1 MATEG
6 DPTGFVKVL
15 HLLVISFI
23 WGMQVWVS
31 FIAGFVLISQ
41 VSMHTFGLVQS
52 KLFPFYF
59 NCLMGGNAVSL
70 AIYAVYHPRELLDW
84 HEGIQRIHWR
94 ASDVMLHFS
103 KSVLMNEQAHL
114 HLGWSE
120 GEYFFNKSLLL
131 FPHFVSI
138 PLNEPLSL
146 CFYFSEQMTLF
157 FVAVIMA
164 GLNVKWFGPSATESM
179 LVMHE
184 IEKEHGLGN
193 QVGMSY
199 NKEEYAKLREQ
210 DPKYK
215 EHRTTFYRYHGLS
228 NLCNLIGF
236 FSTTI
241 NLIYLAL
248 HLGTI

>member
-1 MATEG
+1 MLQCVIACKLTMATEG
-6 DPTGFVKVL
+6 DPTDFVKVL
-15 HLLVISFI
+15 HLLVMSFT

-52 KLFPFYF
+52 KLFPIYFY
-59 NCLMGGNAVSL
+59 CLLGANAVNL

-84 HEGIQRIHWR
+84 HEGIQ
-94 ASDVMLHFS
+94 
-103 KSVLMNEQAHL
+103 
-114 HLGWSE
+114 
-120 GEYFFNKSLLL
+120 
-131 FPHFVSI
+131 
-138 PLNEPLSL
+138 
-146 CFYFSEQMTLF
+146 MTLF

-164 GLNVKWFGPSATESM
+164 GLNVQWFGPSATESM
-179 LVMHE
+179 LVMQE

-193 QVGMSY
+193 QVGMSS
-199 NKEEYAKLREQ
+199 NKEGYTKLREQ

-228 NLCNLIGF
+228 NLCNLMGF
-236 FSTTI
+236 FSTTV

-248 HLGTI
+248 HLGSI

>member
-6 DPTGFVKVL
+6 DPTDFIKVL
-15 HLLVISFI
+15 HLLVISFT

-59 NCLMGGNAVSL
+59 YCLLGGNAVNL

-84 HEGIQRIHWR
+84 HEGVQ
-94 ASDVMLHFS
+94 
-103 KSVLMNEQAHL
+103 
-114 HLGWSE
+114 
-120 GEYFFNKSLLL
+120 
-131 FPHFVSI
+131 
-138 PLNEPLSL
+138 
-146 CFYFSEQMTLF
+146 
-157 FVAVIMA
+157 
-164 GLNVKWFGPSATESM
+164 WFGPSATESM
-179 LVMHE
+179 LVMQE
-184 IEKEHGLGN
+184 IEKEHGLGG
-193 QVGMSY
+193 QVGMSS
-199 NKEEYAKLREQ
+199 NKEGYTKLREQ

-215 EHRTTFYRYHGLS
+215 EHRTTFYHYHGLS
-228 NLCNLIGF
+228 NLCNLVGF
-236 FSTTI
+236 FATTT